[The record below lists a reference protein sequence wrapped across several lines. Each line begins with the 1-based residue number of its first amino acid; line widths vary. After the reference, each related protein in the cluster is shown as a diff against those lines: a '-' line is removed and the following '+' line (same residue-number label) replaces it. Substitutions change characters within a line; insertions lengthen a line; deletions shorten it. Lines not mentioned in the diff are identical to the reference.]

1 MHILPSTYCF
11 LWSKWHRLFNGFR
24 PPTFFSSTL
33 EHVIMQLLRCLSL
46 HITAQV
52 LAKPSFQHSTDA
64 IFPLGNINISMFTAI
79 VHHIC
84 LHCSSLCFFV
94 WFFSPSVCLSF
105 PMLWITS
112 LWFYLIF
119 IHLSCNL
126 LSCSCTAA
134 YFLAGFPACFFLSL
148 EPCFGMDQEAVFKL
162 ATSEHSLSVLWEVLS
177 CSDYL
182 ESVYKGKIRTQTSW
196 TMSNL
201 LVQQKWKLAIP
212 VVYG

>member
-11 LWSKWHRLFNGFR
+11 LWSKWHRLFNGCR

-94 WFFSPSVCLSF
+94 CFFFPFSVPFFSYALNNFSLVLSHLYPSILQSLILFLHCCLF
-105 PMLWITS
+105 PGWIS
-112 LWFYLIF
+112 CLLFLIF
-119 IHLSCNL
+119 RALFWNGSGGSLQAGHFWTL
-126 LSCSCTAA
+126 LICALGGA
-134 YFLAGFPACFFLSL
+134 FLLRLIRICLQGENQNSN
-148 EPCFGMDQEAVFKL
+148 KL
-162 ATSEHSLSVLWEVLS
+162 DNE
-177 CSDYL
+177 
-182 ESVYKGKIRTQTSW
+182 
-196 TMSNL
+196 
-201 LVQQKWKLAIP
+201 
-212 VVYG
+212 